1 VENDVQTNVRVI
13 QEYDDEIDLR
23 ELFGVL
29 WAGKIKILAI
39 TAVFAVAS
47 VIYAL
52 SVPNQ
57 YKATALLAPAQ
68 SSGGGLSGALGQL
81 GGLASL
87 AGVSIG
93 GGESSEAQI
102 AQEIMK
108 SWSFIEGFI
117 ADNDLAVEVFA
128 AEGWS
133 KGSNTLKI
141 NDDAY
146 DVEKKEWLIED
157 VDTGELRPPT
167 SWKLFESFSERL
179 AVSEDK
185 ISGLVSVS
193 IEYYSPQM
201 AKQWL
206 DMYVAAINAHMQQ
219 RQVAKVTN
227 NINYLQAQ
235 IEKTAIAEMQEV
247 FYTIIEEQIKSKMLA
262 EASPDYAFV
271 AVSPSM
277 VPEEKS
283 QPKRALICIL
293 GTLLGGMLSVLWVLV
308 IHYAKIDEALLS
320 KRFKFDVIQSLVVS
334 QYAQAVAVV
343 KAKLKK

>member
-1 VENDVQTNVRVI
+1 MDNNVLS
-13 QEYDDEIDLR
+13 QPQANYDDEIDLR

-29 WAGKIKILAI
+29 WVGKIKIIAI
-39 TAVFAVAS
+39 TAVFAIAS

-108 SWSFIEGFI
+108 SWNFIESFI
-117 ADNDLAVEVFA
+117 ADNDIAVEVFA

-133 KGSNTLKI
+133 KGSNELQI
-141 NDDAY
+141 NDDVY
-146 DVEKKEWLIED
+146 DTQNKQWLVENEAG
-157 VDTGELRPPT
+157 VMGPPS
-167 SWKLFESFSERL
+167 SWKLFKKFSEQL
-179 AVSEDK
+179 AVAEDK
-185 ISGLVSVS
+185 KSGLVSVS
-193 IEYYSPQM
+193 IEYYSPQI
-201 AKQWL
+201 AKQWI
-206 DMYVAAINAHMQQ
+206 DMYVSAVNAHMQQ
-219 RQVAKVTN
+219 RKVVTVTN

-235 IEKTAIAEMQEV
+235 IEKTSIAEMREV
-247 FYTIIEEQIKSKMLA
+247 FYTIIEEQTKNKMVA
-262 EASPDYAFV
+262 EASPEYAFV

-293 GTLLGGMLSVLWVLV
+293 GTLLGGMLSVLLVL
-308 IHYAKIDEALLS
+308 IMHYAKKSD
-320 KRFKFDVIQSLVVS
+320 
-334 QYAQAVAVV
+334 
-343 KAKLKK
+343 

>member
-1 VENDVQTNVRVI
+1 MDNNTVSAN
-13 QEYDDEIDLR
+13 EYDDEIDLR

-29 WAGKIKILAI
+29 WSGKIKIIVI
-39 TAVFAVAS
+39 TAIFAIGS

-57 YKATALLAPAQ
+57 YRATALLAPAQ
-68 SSGGGLSGALGQL
+68 SDGGGLSSALGQL

-93 GGESSEAQI
+93 GGESSESQI

-108 SWSFIEGFI
+108 SWSFVETFI
-117 ADNDLAVEVFA
+117 ADNNLEVEVYA

-133 KGSNTLKI
+133 KSSNMLAI
-141 NDDAY
+141 DDDIY
-146 DVEKKEWLIED
+146 DKTQQTWLIEND
-157 VDTGELRPPT
+157 DTGELRPPT
-167 SWKLFESFSERL
+167 SWELFKRFQEMLS
-179 AVSEDK
+179 VSEDK
-185 ISGLVSVS
+185 KSGLVSVS

-201 AKQWL
+201 AKEWL
-206 DMYVAAINAHMQQ
+206 DRYVSAINEHMQS
-219 RQVAKVTN
+219 RQVAKVSN
-227 NINYLQAQ
+227 NISYLEAQ
-235 IEKTAIAEMQEV
+235 IDKTSIAEMREV
-247 FYTIIEEQIKSKMLA
+247 FYTIIEEQTKNKMVA

-293 GTLLGGMLSVLWVLV
+293 GTLLGGLLSVLLVLV
-308 IHYAKIDEALLS
+308 THYASGSDTN
-320 KRFKFDVIQSLVVS
+320 
-334 QYAQAVAVV
+334 
-343 KAKLKK
+343 

>member
-1 VENDVQTNVRVI
+1 LENNTQISDQ
-13 QEYDDEIDLR
+13 YDDEIDLR
-23 ELFGVL
+23 ELFSVL
-29 WAGKIKILAI
+29 WAGKTKIIAI

-68 SSGGGLSGALGQL
+68 SDGGGLSGALGQL

-93 GGESSEAQI
+93 GGESSESQI

-108 SWSFIEGFI
+108 SWSFVEGFI
-117 ADNDLAVEVFA
+117 ADNDLAVEVYA

-133 KGSNTLKI
+133 KGSNELQI
-141 NDDAY
+141 NQDAY
-146 DVEKKEWLIED
+146 DSEGSEWLIED
-157 VDTGELRPPT
+157 EFGVVGPPS
-167 SWKLFESFSERL
+167 SWQLFKAFSERV

-185 ISGLVSVS
+185 KSGLVSVS
-193 IEYYSPQM
+193 IEYYSPQI

-206 DMYVAAINAHMQQ
+206 DLYISAINKYMQE
-219 RQVAKVTN
+219 RQVQKVSN
-227 NINYLQAQ
+227 NISYLEAQ
-235 IEKTAIAEMQEV
+235 IGKTSIAEMREV
-247 FYTIIEEQIKSKMLA
+247 FYTIIEEQTKNKMVA

-293 GTLLGGMLSVLWVLV
+293 GTLLGGMLSVLLVLV
-308 IHYAKIDEALLS
+308 MHYARKSD
-320 KRFKFDVIQSLVVS
+320 
-334 QYAQAVAVV
+334 
-343 KAKLKK
+343 

>member
-1 VENDVQTNVRVI
+1 MDNNVLS
-13 QEYDDEIDLR
+13 QPQANYDDEIDLR

-29 WAGKIKILAI
+29 WAGKIKIIAI

-108 SWSFIEGFI
+108 SWNFIESFI

-133 KGSNTLKI
+133 KGSNELHIDDELYDAETKSWSVK
-141 NDDAY
+141 NDT
-146 DVEKKEWLIED
+146 
-157 VDTGELRPPT
+157 TGEVGPPS
-167 SWKLFESFSERL
+167 SWKLFKKFSEQL

-185 ISGLVSVS
+185 KSGLVSVS
-193 IEYYSPQM
+193 IEYYSPQI

-206 DMYVAAINAHMQQ
+206 DMYVSAVNAHMQQ
-219 RQVAKVTN
+219 RKVAKVTN

-235 IEKTAIAEMQEV
+235 IEKTSIAEMREV
-247 FYTIIEEQIKSKMLA
+247 FYTIIEEQTKNKMVA
-262 EASPDYAFV
+262 EASPEYAFV

-293 GTLLGGMLSVLWVLV
+293 GTLLGGMLSVLLVL
-308 IHYAKIDEALLS
+308 IMHYAKKSD
-320 KRFKFDVIQSLVVS
+320 
-334 QYAQAVAVV
+334 
-343 KAKLKK
+343 

>member
-1 VENDVQTNVRVI
+1 LENNSQTND
-13 QEYDDEIDLR
+13 QYDDEIDLR

-29 WAGKIKILAI
+29 WGNKIKIIGI
-39 TAVFAVAS
+39 TAVFAVVS

-52 SVPNQ
+52 SIPNQ
-57 YKATALLAPAQ
+57 YKASALLAPAQ
-68 SSGGGLSGALGQL
+68 QQSGGLSGALGQL

-93 GGESSEAQI
+93 GGDSSESQV

-117 ADNDLAVEVFA
+117 AVNDLAVEVYA

-133 KGSNTLKI
+133 RESNQLKFD
-141 NDDAY
+141 NDVY
-146 DVEKKEWLIED
+146 EVKTKTWLVENDNIGQL
-157 VDTGELRPPT
+157 GPPT
-167 SWKLFESFSERL
+167 SWQLFEKFSEML

-185 ISGLVSVS
+185 KSGLISIS
-193 IEYYSPQM
+193 IEYYSPQI

-206 DMYVAAINAHMQQ
+206 DLYISSINKHMQA
-219 RQVAKVTN
+219 RQVVKVSN
-227 NINYLQAQ
+227 NIEYLEAQ
-235 IEKTAIAEMQEV
+235 IEKTSITEMQEV
-247 FYTIIEEQIKSKMLA
+247 FYTIIEEQIKSQMLA

-293 GTLLGGMLSVLWVLV
+293 GTLLGGILSVLTVLV
-308 IHYAKIDEALLS
+308 LHFARKPD
-320 KRFKFDVIQSLVVS
+320 
-334 QYAQAVAVV
+334 
-343 KAKLKK
+343 

>member
-1 VENDVQTNVRVI
+1 MENNTQISDQ
-13 QEYDDEIDLR
+13 YDDEIDLR
-23 ELFGVL
+23 ELFSVL
-29 WAGKIKILAI
+29 WAGKVKIIAI

-57 YKATALLAPAQ
+57 YKASALLAPAQ
-68 SSGGGLSGALGQL
+68 QESGGLSGALGQL

-93 GGESSEAQI
+93 GGESSESQI

-108 SWSFIEGFI
+108 SWSFVEGFI
-117 ADNDLAVEVFA
+117 ADNDLAVEVYA

-133 KGSNTLKI
+133 RVSNQLKI
-141 NDDAY
+141 DNDVYEVETKSWLVEDAHTG
-146 DVEKKEWLIED
+146 KE
-157 VDTGELRPPT
+157 GPPT
-167 SWKLFESFSERL
+167 SWQLFGAFSDKLS
-179 AVSEDK
+179 VSEDK
-185 ISGLVSVS
+185 KSGLVSVS
-193 IEYYSPQM
+193 VEYYSPQI

-206 DMYVAAINAHMQQ
+206 DLYISAINKHMQA
-219 RQVAKVTN
+219 RQVEKVSN
-227 NINYLQAQ
+227 NISYLEAQ
-235 IEKTAIAEMQEV
+235 IGKTSIAEMREV
-247 FYTIIEEQIKSKMLA
+247 FYTIIEEQTKNKMVA

-308 IHYAKIDEALLS
+308 RHYTRS
-320 KRFKFDVIQSLVVS
+320 T
-334 QYAQAVAVV
+334 AVA
-343 KAKLKK
+343 LGQ

>member
-1 VENDVQTNVRVI
+1 VEDDVQTNVRVI

-23 ELFGVL
+23 DLFGVL

-68 SSGGGLSGALGQL
+68 SDGGGLSGALGQL

-87 AGVSIG
+87 AGVRIG

-108 SWSFIEGFI
+108 SWSFIENFI
-117 ADNDLAVEVFA
+117 VDNDLAVEVFA

-219 RQVAKVTN
+219 RQVEKVTN

>member
-1 VENDVQTNVRVI
+1 LSQT
-13 QEYDDEIDLR
+13 QEQYDGEIDLR

-29 WAGKIKILAI
+29 WAGKIKIVAI
-39 TAVFAVAS
+39 TAVFAIAS

-57 YKATALLAPAQ
+57 YKATALLSPAQ

-93 GGESSEAQI
+93 GSESSEAQV

-117 ADNDLAVEVFA
+117 DSNNLAVEISA
-128 AEGWS
+128 AKGWDEET
-133 KGSNTLKI
+133 NRLI
-141 NDDAY
+141 IDNDTY
-146 DVEKKEWLIED
+146 DVENKNWVLED
-157 VDTGELRPPT
+157 GPPS
-167 SWKLFESFSERL
+167 SWKLFKAFSSR
-179 AVSEDK
+179 VSVSKDNK
-185 ISGLVSVS
+185 SGLVSVS
-193 IEYYSPQM
+193 IEHYSPQI

-206 DMYVAAINAHMQQ
+206 DLYVAAINDHMQK
-219 RQVAKVTN
+219 RKMAKVTR
-227 NINYLQAQ
+227 NIEYLEAQ
-235 IEKTAIAEMQEV
+235 IKKTNIAQMQEV

-262 EASPDYAFV
+262 EASPDYAFG

-283 QPKRALICIL
+283 QPKRSQICIL
-293 GTLLGGMLSVLWVLV
+293 GTLLGGMLSVLLVL
-308 IHYAKIDEALLS
+308 IMHYAKKTD
-320 KRFKFDVIQSLVVS
+320 
-334 QYAQAVAVV
+334 
-343 KAKLKK
+343 